1 MKNPLIHILNILAH
15 LKLINHTWLQQLP
28 RPEKKSDKC
37 PENKM
42 IQDTETV
49 TLSTK
54 IDKWVKRD

>member
-54 IDKWVKRD
+54 IDK